1 MSGPPPPR
9 RKYDTYNPSA
19 LPTANVGRGRIAL
32 DKDGK
37 DLLEVQYETW
47 NKRLDEEVGNMAK
60 GLQELVEL
68 SNVSFERKARGGAC
82 FAGGVH
88 GTSSYGWAAE
98 SFRPLSG
105 QSPVDELTADRNQ
118 PAVA

>member
-1 MSGPPPPR
+1 MSGPQGR
-9 RKYDTYNPSA
+9 RKYDTFNPSA

-37 DLLEVQYETW
+37 DPLEVQYDAW

-68 SNVSFERKARGGAC
+68 SNVSALR
-82 FAGGVH
+82 
-88 GTSSYGWAAE
+88 
-98 SFRPLSG
+98 LS
-105 QSPVDELTADRNQ
+105 
-118 PAVA
+118 